1 MKIAFF
7 VLAYLAPRTG
17 SMGYR
22 KRVISGG
29 TDIATLLASV
39 SDIFAL
45 SFFPVAGGRVA
56 NRKGSQIRYFTLP
69 LVLVRIY

>member
-1 MKIAFF
+1 MVTLTVNSIITYECTRLTLEAFF
-7 VLAYLAPRTG
+7 VLAHLAPRTG

-45 SFFPVAGGRVA
+45 PFFPVAGGR
-56 NRKGSQIRYFTLP
+56 
-69 LVLVRIY
+69 